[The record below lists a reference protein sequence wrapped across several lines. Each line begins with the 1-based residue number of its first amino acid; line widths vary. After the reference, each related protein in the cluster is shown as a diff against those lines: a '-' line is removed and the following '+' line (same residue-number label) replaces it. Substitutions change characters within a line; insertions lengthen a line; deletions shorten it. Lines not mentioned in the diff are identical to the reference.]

1 MFVSFSKGLTVI
13 NSDNKEEKTG
23 FSKACT
29 ALNTVLSTFLKDK
42 DLFISKKTCY
52 NVEDW
57 IDRKKEDIERKA
69 KMEQNTSR
77 DTEVKETTSSDLP
90 MEINPFVIRCALE
103 AMHFAYG
110 SLVCPEN
117 PFDSYYQ

>member
-1 MFVSFSKGLTVI
+1 LFVSLSLKLTVI
-13 NSDNKEEKTG
+13 DSDNKEDKTG
-23 FSKACT
+23 FSKACN

-42 DLFISKKTCY
+42 DLYISKKTCY

-57 IDRKKEDIERKA
+57 IDREKEKIERKE

-77 DTEVKETTSSDLP
+77 DTEVKETTSTELP

-110 SLVCPEN
+110 SLVCP
-117 PFDSYYQ
+117 